1 MKMFKFSLQK
11 VLDVRCMIEDA
22 KAIEMKKSQA
32 EIIVNKQALTKTQCE
47 KDSIIAKGKAGSEPG
62 QITLHSLHNR
72 SDYVDQLTSKI
83 IDQGT
88 IVEKSEELA
97 EEKRLSLVEASKH
110 KNAIEKLKEHHE
122 EKFRKKLNQDVS
134 KIENEVAA
142 RISSRKTEK

>member
-32 EIIVNKQALTKTQCE
+32 EILLNKQALSKTQCE
-47 KDSIIAKGKAGSEPG
+47 KDGIIAKGKAGSEPG
-62 QITLHSLHNR
+62 RITLQSLYNR

-83 IDQGT
+83 TDQGDM
-88 IVEKSEELA
+88 VEKSEERA

-142 RISSRKTEK
+142 RINTRKTEQ

>member
-32 EIIVNKQALTKTQCE
+32 EILLNKQALSVTQCE
-47 KDSIIAKGKAGSEPG
+47 KDGIIANGKAGSVPG
-62 QITLHSLHNR
+62 RVTLHSLYNR
-72 SDYVDQLTSKI
+72 SDYVDQLSSKI
-83 IDQGT
+83 TDQGDM
-88 IVEKSEELA
+88 VEKSEEQA

-142 RISSRKTEK
+142 RINSRKTEQ